1 MSLALAA
8 KLARRSDLGLVQFMN
23 CSPELLSAFQ
33 FRVTVVRTRQLL
45 SVALPCF
52 LQLDFMCHGFAEFNH
67 AHVLTHRQ
75 LLR

>member
-8 KLARRSDLGLVQFMN
+8 ELASRSDLGLVQFMN

-33 FRVTVVRTRQLL
+33 FRVTVVRTRRLL
-45 SVALPCF
+45 SVVLPCF
-52 LQLDFMCHGFAEFNH
+52 LQLDFMCHGFAEFSH
-67 AHVLTHRQ
+67 DHVLTHRQ